1 MIIFLYGEDSYR
13 AREKLKEIIAEY
25 KKIHKSGLNLKYLDF
40 SKKESEEASF
50 ANFKDG
56 IRQISMFKEKKL
68 AVITN
73 PFLNISFKEMF
84 LKEVKDFI
92 KSDDL
97 ILLCQEDKV
106 NGNDSLF
113 KFLKKNV
120 KCQEFN
126 SLGGQKL
133 KNWVKKEFEKYK
145 AKIETPVLE
154 KLIDYVG
161 NDLWR
166 LSNEIK
172 KLVSYKGKP
181 AFAKAS
187 AGQREIKTQD
197 IELLVRSKIETDIFK
212 TIDAIAQK
220 NKKQALKLL
229 HKHLEKGDSPLYLL
243 SMINYQFRNLLIV
256 KDLIQKQKPYNVILK
271 KSGLHPFVF
280 RKNYSQSQQFSFS
293 ELKKTY
299 QKIFQVDLDIKT
311 GRVEPEVGL
320 DLLIAEI

>member
-1 MIIFLYGEDSYR
+1 MIIFLYGEDTYR
-13 AREKLKEIIAEY
+13 TREKLKEIIERY

-73 PFLNISFKEMF
+73 PFLNTSFKEMF

-97 ILLCQEDKV
+97 ILLCQEGKV

-133 KNWVKKEFEKYK
+133 KNWIKKEFEKYK
-145 AKIETPVLE
+145 AKIETPALE

-172 KLVSYKGKP
+172 KLVSYKNG
-181 AFAKAS
+181 
-187 AGQREIKTQD
+187 EIKIED
-197 IELLVRSKIETDIFK
+197 IQLLVRSKIETDIFK

-229 HKHLEKGDSPLYLL
+229 HKHLENGDSPLYLL
-243 SMINYQFRNLLIV
+243 SMISYQFRNLLIV
-256 KDLIQKQKPYNVILK
+256 KELIQKQKPYNVTLR

-293 ELKKTY
+293 ELKKIY
-299 QKIFQVDLDIKT
+299 QRIFQVDLDIKT
-311 GRVEPEVGL
+311 GRIEPETGL
-320 DLLIAEI
+320 DLLIAEV